1 MKDSHSFDPGSNPG
15 TSTPTLRT
23 IVRNEL
29 LSLPVQDWQVC
40 LISFHVPHWWG
51 VKYNITI
58 GLNVAQRKFPRLTES
73 EMIEASGDYI
83 IYIFGVAMIA
93 SIGFVF
99 SFSSDD
105 DVAILCFLC
114 NSFFIGICVIALQ
127 FKLIADS
134 VAAGMVMF
142 EQHKSNQENQQTE
155 QDMPEQSDEEL
166 PQPVLATSNLT
177 HSGQKESKKG
187 PTGQKTKPTG
197 GKKPPRGPP
206 IDSAK
211 IRAEISEI
219 TEELKMLKPMYNHAI
234 NVKDT
239 ETKDKI
245 RPRIETLLKKL
256 TDLRSSLPAREE
268 E

>member
-1 MKDSHSFDPGSNPG
+1 M
-15 TSTPTLRT
+15 
-23 IVRNEL
+23 
-29 LSLPVQDWQVC
+29 
-40 LISFHVPHWWG
+40 
-51 VKYNITI
+51 
-58 GLNVAQRKFPRLTES
+58 AQRKFPRITEN
-73 EMIEASGDYI
+73 EMFEAGGEFG
-83 IYIFGVAMIA
+83 IYIFTATLVS
-93 SIGFVF
+93 SIGFFISLNMV
-99 SFSSDD
+99 DD
-105 DVAILCFLC
+105 DLTILCFLC
-114 NSFFIGICVIALQ
+114 NIFFIGLCAIALQ

-155 QDMPEQSDEEL
+155 QDMPEQADEEL
-166 PQPVLATSNLT
+166 PQPVLATSNLI

-187 PTGQKTKPTG
+187 PPGQKTKSTG

-234 NVKDT
+234 NIKDT

-245 RPRIETLLKKL
+245 RPKIETLLKKL